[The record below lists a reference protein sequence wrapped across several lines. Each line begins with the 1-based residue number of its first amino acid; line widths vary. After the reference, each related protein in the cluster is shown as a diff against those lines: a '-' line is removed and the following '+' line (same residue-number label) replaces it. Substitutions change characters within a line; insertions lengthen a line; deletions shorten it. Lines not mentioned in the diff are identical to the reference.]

1 MFLAIFYQQF
11 FKRVTLLP
19 VIISMPRPWVIGLIG
34 AYGFLRQRVRIADR
48 HSLRVADIAGVVLVE
63 RPGGWRSQN
72 RREMGAKWGWARRVA
87 LPSAPTVAPAMPRDP
102 RSRYRREG
110 ERAERRW

>member
-1 MFLAIFYQQF
+1 MFPGIRGTPPHRSIVLNRLWIDGNNDELSCEGRLFLAIFYQQF

-72 RREMGAKWGWARRVA
+72 RR
-87 LPSAPTVAPAMPRDP
+87 
-102 RSRYRREG
+102 
-110 ERAERRW
+110 